1 MSIISFTYRCCLDL
15 VHKES
20 LFQIVAFLGVSAS
33 KSANMPSMIWEID
46 FYVKGNLADAFERL
60 CEGIGTAQR
69 GHQVRFRHSCGKSII
84 SNV

>member
-46 FYVKGNLADAFERL
+46 SYAREIWQTHLGGGVKELDCSKGA
-60 CEGIGTAQR
+60 
-69 GHQVRFRHSCGKSII
+69 SS
-84 SNV
+84 